1 VNLKQ
6 LSQHLGLSQTT
17 VSRAL
22 NGFPEVG
29 ESTRQRVIEA
39 AERFHYRPNASARNL
54 ATGRARAIGLVVSPN
69 HHHLID
75 PLFTDFL
82 AGVAER
88 AAATEMDVLVSSIV
102 GDEAGAYRRL
112 ARTRSVDAV
121 ILSAP
126 TVEDPR
132 LALLEELDLPAVVHG
147 RTESP
152 VPYAYLDI
160 DNRSAFEKAT
170 GLLADIGHRRIALI
184 NGEAPLSFASHR
196 RSGWEEALSARGL
209 PVAEELVLGAAMTEE
224 NGYRLARRV
233 LELES
238 PPTAL
243 LCSSIF
249 LALGAMRAARDSGLS
264 IGRDLSLIAHDDGVE
279 AIRPSTLT
287 PALTTTF
294 SPIRAAGARI
304 AEIALALAG
313 GEAASALQEVWPVDL
328 VYRSSVSPPPGT

>member
-29 ESTRQRVIEA
+29 ETTRRRVIEA

-54 ATGRARAIGLVVSPN
+54 ATGRAGAIGLVVSPD

-88 AAATEMDVLVSSIV
+88 AAETETDVLVSSTM

-126 TVEDPR
+126 LLEDGR
-132 LALLEELDLPAVVHG
+132 IALLQELGLPAVVHG
-147 RTESP
+147 RTASP
-152 VPYAYLDI
+152 LTYAFVDI
-160 DNRSAFEKAT
+160 DNRGAFERAT
-170 GLLADIGHRRIALI
+170 GLLADIGHRRIGLV
-184 NGEAPLSFASHR
+184 NGEAGITFTAHR
-196 RSGWEEALSARGL
+196 RQGWEDALSARGL
-209 PVAEELVLGAAMTEE
+209 EAPDGLSLGAPMTEE
-224 NGYRLARRV
+224 NGYRMARRL
-233 LELES
+233 LELD
-238 PPTAL
+238 PAPTAL

-249 LALGAMRAARDSGLS
+249 LALGAMRAARDMGRT
-264 IGRDLSLIAHDDGVE
+264 IGGDLSLIAHDDGVE

-304 AEIALALAG
+304 AEIALALVG